1 MVQESGFR
9 DGNLPL
15 SVGTAIGR
23 AAVDDYE
30 IGSASGILSA
40 VRAVGGF
47 HQACLL
53 VAFLAITFPHRL
65 PSSVGR
71 SGRGLMGRVR

>member
-15 SVGTAIGR
+15 SVGTAIGG
-23 AAVDDYE
+23 AAVDDE

-40 VRAVGGF
+40 VQAVGGF

-71 SGRGLMGRVR
+71 SGRGLLGRVR